1 MAKLVIFL
9 VFYFFTGD
17 ILAQS
22 QNKIFDYV
30 VSGNYEA
37 VQQSFTQQ
45 VDIWILSYE
54 ALVNKNEATAKLK
67 EFFSKNKP
75 LQYTFKHK
83 GNSRANQSAY
93 LVADLYTQ
101 NGMFRMFVYLS
112 EKNGVTLVNEFRIE
126 KSWLLK
132 GNSSQKLLYVICSAK
147 KSGKFRI
154 SPAQNINSVILMAH
168 FIKILQILFIFVMC
182 FLPWPEYSINITPQS
197 PNEDNGIDCLS
208 LLCVQTFIK

>member
-1 MAKLVIFL
+1 LSLVLNMFNDKKSRYWPEIIKQVLFRGQNTYKKTYIMAKLVIFL

-17 ILAQS
+17 VLAQS
-22 QNKIFDYV
+22 QNKIFDYI

-45 VDIWILSYE
+45 VDICILSYE

-75 LQYTFKHK
+75 IQYTFKHK

-126 KSWLLK
+126 KS
-132 GNSSQKLLYVICSAK
+132 
-147 KSGKFRI
+147 
-154 SPAQNINSVILMAH
+154 
-168 FIKILQILFIFVMC
+168 
-182 FLPWPEYSINITPQS
+182 
-197 PNEDNGIDCLS
+197 
-208 LLCVQTFIK
+208 